1 MISLSVMKSGVHVRP
16 TGFFE
21 EELGFG
27 RREKRIV
34 GIRRVLGL
42 GRGIRVPDKPH
53 PYSYRE
59 RERER
64 KDRLVLLSS
73 CRAVC
78 TILTKNITHSPLTLA
93 YTCTSTLSRSL
104 SLPLSQDQNAI
115 SNFFRFRLSLR
126 PVG

>member
-1 MISLSVMKSGVHVRP
+1 MRP

-21 EELGFG
+21 EKLGFG

-34 GIRRVLGL
+34 GIRRVL
-42 GRGIRVPDKPH
+42 DKPH
-53 PYSYRE
+53 PYSHRE

-93 YTCTSTLSRSL
+93 CTCTSTLSRRTRMPFQFFLDFACPCVLWDEQMEPSTKL
-104 SLPLSQDQNAI
+104 KVWCR
-115 SNFFRFRLSLR
+115 SNLGKWKL
-126 PVG
+126 GEIK